1 MAQLE
6 NKVSAVVGDRT
17 AKVLETTFGIKTIG
31 DLMRHYP
38 RRYMVRGEL
47 SDISA
52 LHEGDETTILAQV
65 YSASTRPMRG
75 RKGSMLEV
83 VVTDGTDKLSLTFF
97 NQAWREKD
105 LKVGR
110 QGLFAG
116 KVGVFNNKKQLAHPD
131 YEMIPDGS
139 DVDSAV
145 EGFAGKYL
153 PVYPAS
159 GKMPSWKISQCAQ
172 LAIGSL
178 EEVQD
183 FLPASIREKHNYPSL
198 HQALVQLHQPADLDH
213 AELSRER
220 LTFDEAFLLQSLLV
234 MRRIEL
240 KKLNSTS
247 RKRISGGLLDAFDA
261 TLPFELTAGQL
272 AVCKEIES
280 DLSQPHPMHRLL
292 QGEVGSGKTI
302 VALRAM
308 LAVVDSGGQ
317 AALLAPTEVLAAQHL
332 RTIQKLLGEL
342 GQGGMLGGS
351 EKATQVTLITGSQ
364 NAAARKEALAMA
376 ANGTAGIVIGTH
388 ALLGE
393 KVEFKDLGLIVV
405 DEQHRF
411 GVEQRDALKEKA
423 ILPPHLLVMT
433 ATPIPRTVAMTVF
446 GDLDVSTLRE
456 LPLGRQPI
464 TTHVVPVREKP
475 SFLERAWQRINE
487 EVAQGHQAY
496 VVAPRISA
504 DSDANA
510 DIDFLFGE
518 ESSEI
523 TSVEEL
529 APTLH
534 AGPLKGLK
542 IAILHGR
549 LSADEKDAT
558 MQAFTKG
565 DIDVLVS
572 TTVIE
577 VGVDVPNATIM
588 VIMDADRFGVSQLHQ
603 LRGRVGRGTSPGLC
617 LLVTQCEE
625 ETPARQ
631 RLNAV
636 AGTLDGFELSR
647 IDLEQRREGDVLGAS
662 QSGTQSHLRLLRVL
676 RDEALIEQARDDA
689 ESLIATD
696 NDLSDYPALRAE
708 LAQLQRDQA
717 VDYLDKG

>member
-172 LAIGSL
+172 LAIRSL
-178 EEVQD
+178 EEIQD

>member
-17 AKVLETTFGIKTIG
+17 AKVLETTFGIKSIG

-159 GKMPSWKISQCAQ
+159 AKMPSWKISQCAQ

-178 EEVQD
+178 EEIQD
-183 FLPASIREKHNYPSL
+183 FLPSSIRDKHKYPSL

-240 KKLNSTS
+240 KKLNSVS
-247 RKRISGGLLDAFDA
+247 RKRISGGLLDAFDK
-261 TLPFELTAGQL
+261 TLPFELTAGQV
-272 AVCKEIES
+272 AVSKEIES

-376 ANGTAGIVIGTH
+376 ATGSAGIVIGTH

-464 TTHVVPVREKP
+464 TTHVVPVKEKP

-496 VVAPRISA
+496 IVAPRISA

-549 LSADEKDAT
+549 LSADEKDTT

-625 ETPARQ
+625 ETPARE

-662 QSGTQSHLRLLRVL
+662 QSGTQSQLRLLRVL

>member
-542 IAILHGR
+542 VAILHGR

-625 ETPARQ
+625 ETPARE

>member
-1 MAQLE
+1 
-6 NKVSAVVGDRT
+6 
-17 AKVLETTFGIKTIG
+17 
-31 DLMRHYP
+31 
-38 RRYMVRGEL
+38 MVRGEL
-47 SDISA
+47 SDISQ
-52 LHEGDETTILAQV
+52 LSEGDETTILAQI
-65 YSASTRPMRG
+65 YSATNRPMRG

-116 KVGVFNNKKQLAHPD
+116 KIGVFNNKKQLTHPD
-131 YEMIPDGS
+131 YELIPDGS
-139 DVDSAV
+139 DVDTAV

-159 GKMPSWKISQCAQ
+159 SKLPSWKISQCMQ

-178 EEVQD
+178 EQVED
-183 FLPASIREKHNYPSL
+183 FLPETIREKHGYPSL

-213 AELSRER
+213 AELARER

-234 MRRIEL
+234 LRRNEL
-240 KKLNSTS
+240 KKLNSNPI
-247 RKRISGGLLDAFDA
+247 KKIAAGLLDSFDA
-261 TLPFELTAGQL
+261 SLPFELTAGQK
-272 AVCKEIES
+272 AVSKEIES
-280 DLSQPHPMHRLL
+280 DLSQAHPMHRLL

-308 LAVVDSGGQ
+308 LSVVDNGGQ
-317 AALLAPTEVLAAQHL
+317 AALLAPTEVLAGQHL
-332 RTIQKLLGEL
+332 RTITKLLGNL
-342 GQGGMLGGS
+342 SQGGMLGGS
-351 EKATQVTLITGSQ
+351 EKATRVVLLTGSQ
-364 NAAARKEALAMA
+364 SAAARKESLAMTA
-376 ANGTAGIVIGTH
+376 DGSAGIVIGTH

-393 KVEFKDLGLIVV
+393 KVEFKNLGLIVV

-464 TTHVVPVREKP
+464 TTHVVPVKEKP
-475 SFLERAWQRINE
+475 HYLDRTWERIRE

-496 VVAPRISA
+496 IVAPRISA
-504 DSDANA
+504 SEESNA
-510 DIDFLFGE
+510 DADLDFLFGQ
-518 ESSEI
+518 ESDEI
-523 TSVEEL
+523 SAVEEL
-529 APTLH
+529 APSLH
-534 AGPLKGLK
+534 SGALAGLR

-549 LSADEKDAT
+549 LSSEEKDTT
-558 MQAFTKG
+558 MQAFSNG
-565 DIDVLVS
+565 EVDVLVS

-577 VGVDVPNATIM
+577 VGVDVANATIM

-603 LRGRVGRGTSPGLC
+603 LRGRIGRGTSPGLC
-617 LLVTQCEE
+617 LLVTSSADSS
-625 ETPARQ
+625 PARE
-631 RLNAV
+631 RLEAV
-636 AGTLDGFELSR
+636 AKTLDGFELSR

-662 QSGTQSHLRLLRVL
+662 QSGTRSHLRLLRVL
-676 RDEALIEQARDDA
+676 RDEGLIEQARQDA
-689 ESLIATD
+689 QDLISTD
-696 NDLSDYPALRAE
+696 KDLIDNPALKLE
-708 LAQLQRDQA
+708 LTKLQRDQA